1 MGDEPNR
8 SVTMQ
13 ELPEMR
19 RKTEAVSQLLRNQ
32 VTAHLETLRPLLAP
46 ERVFGKYAAGKVEV
60 NGADRA
66 LAEVQQLYRPFA
78 SKPYD
83 LPRDFDTNWLTLV
96 GSALQLH
103 PWEYLHPVQGK
114 PITMTSPLRWMVNY
128 RANYTLSQVRNALA
142 GTESV
147 RPEYLRQFVVNALV
161 LQVVLARNSGLVQL
175 FADLRYEL
183 KTEKPGE
190 LQGLQVVTVA
200 SCLPSFR
207 PPDDLIAAA
216 TAFSG
221 VPSFIE
227 LADLEAVKSPKDTLK
242 EKLEELTR

>member
-1 MGDEPNR
+1 MGDEPGR
-8 SVTMQ
+8 ALTIQ

-32 VTAHLETLRPLLAP
+32 ITAHLETLRPLLAP
-46 ERVFGKYAAGKVEV
+46 ERVFGKYATGKLEV
-60 NGADRA
+60 NGAERA

-78 SKPYD
+78 NKPYD
-83 LPRDFDTNWLTLV
+83 LPRDFDSNWLTLV
-96 GSALQLH
+96 GSSLQLH
-103 PWEYLHPVQGK
+103 PWEWVHPVQGK

-128 RANYTLSQVRNALA
+128 RTNYTLSQVRAVLA
-142 GTESV
+142 GSETG
-147 RPEYLRQFVVNALV
+147 RPEYLRQFVVNVLV
-161 LQVVLARNSGLVQL
+161 LQVVLARNPGLVQL

-183 KTEKPGE
+183 KTEKPDE
-190 LQGLQVVTVA
+190 LQGLRVA
-200 SCLPSFR
+200 TLSSCLPSFR
-207 PPDDLIAAA
+207 PADDLIAAA

-227 LADLEAVKSPKDTLK
+227 LADLEAVKSPRDTLK